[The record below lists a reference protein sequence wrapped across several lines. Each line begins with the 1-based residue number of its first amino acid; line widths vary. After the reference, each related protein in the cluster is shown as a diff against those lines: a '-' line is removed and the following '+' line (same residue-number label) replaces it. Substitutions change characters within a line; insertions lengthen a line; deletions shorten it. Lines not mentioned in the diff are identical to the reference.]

1 MIDGITFSDH
11 PVKIDIRTYD
21 IWKIPTGQGMTM

>member
-21 IWKIPTGQGMTM
+21 IWKIQGMTM